1 MKGPT
6 VLIVDDEPL
15 ILDVWTRILFVAGY
29 DVECAADAHE
39 AFHAFN
45 TARVRVA
52 ICYVHLPRARGLRIA
67 DMIREQFPATAII
80 LASDEPLVPPPEALR
95 TAVVAYIVPPV
106 SSERLLT
113 IVRTG
118 IAWSLDQTRV
128 H

>member
-29 DVECAADAHE
+29 DVESAADADE
-39 AFHAFN
+39 ALHALN

-52 ICYVHLPRARGLRIA
+52 ICYVHLPDAKGLQIA
-67 DMIREQFPATAII
+67 DMIRERFPTTAII
-80 LASDEPLVPPPEALR
+80 LASDNPLVPPPEALR
-95 TAVVAYIVPPV
+95 AAVVACIVTPV

-113 IVRTG
+113 TVRTG
-118 IAWSLDQTRV
+118 IACSLDKTRV

>member
-1 MKGPT
+1 MKEHT

-29 DVECAADAHE
+29 DVECATDALE
-39 AFHAFN
+39 AFHALH

-52 ICYVHLPRARGLRIA
+52 ICYVHPPAERGLRIA

-80 LASDEPLVPPPEALR
+80 LASDDRLVTRPDALGA
-95 TAVVAYIVPPV
+95 AVVDYIVPPV

-118 IAWSLDQTRV
+118 IAWSLDKTRV